1 MSLNISASEWN
12 VLSRQLLNQG
22 INSFNVNEIINS
34 HKKILN
40 DFKEKMQDKKRAEI
54 EKFKKE
60 LDKKNV
66 KNKEDRILKFEKQ
79 KDEELTE
86 KFRSEFFKIA
96 QKIEGSH

>member
-66 KNKEDRILKFEKQ
+66 KNKEDKILKFEKQ